1 MKFLN
6 TTLILA
12 FLQPSFAADSLVPTK
27 RNLRP
32 PELKPAGDHKKEE
45 AIKKD
50 EKKTFME
57 PCIALVEDIQYEGG
71 VSDEIMT
78 CETSSG
84 NIYDIDAPKGWMKDH
99 IKKDHIMTGNMEI
112 ALDKVDGIVN
122 NKVIFK
128 NGAMPKLE
136 LKKNNRND
144 KRRKLAIVT
153 GEKTVLVVRVVSNN
167 GTGPSTSSNE
177 ESVSNKVFG
186 NDIDP
191 VNLASQYKACSHGK
205 LNIIKAPDRTGKSTS
220 ISNGVVTVTVSTTTG
235 EGDVAMRNAI
245 TNELNSEFDV
255 SHPTELADHAMYCL
269 PPETMGGIAYA
280 FINSWMSVYSDEW
293 CNSVSAQ
300 MHEIGHNLN
309 MAHANENG
317 VTYTDQSGMMG
328 YSYSSD
334 DGPIMCFNA
343 AKSWQFGWYD
353 DRHIVLSTSNP
364 TYEGQLVGIADYSPS
379 SAPVLV
385 KLNTATST
393 DYYVNFNRK
402 TGINSGTVEA
412 GNQVTV
418 VEQGG
423 EGTGYAE
430 SSLKAKLG
438 NGGIYTISNFDG
450 SGQDATIVVNS
461 INTNVNP
468 GFANVSICI
477 GPCTSPTPIPNITP
491 SPMTLTPTLAPVTPA
506 PVTPAPVTSAPIT
519 LPPITPSPV
528 TLAPVP
534 TTPSPVLVT
543 ATPVFPTSPGIDFSL
558 ETNPYCSSTG
568 NAGGIWFDVLAKNEI
583 AVTSFGFETT
593 HASGTIVSVS
603 VYTKAGTHVGFEQN
617 PSAWTLL
624 AEIPE
629 VTVTTR
635 RPGGAWPPVSTQLPE
650 DLFYQPISV
659 GERRAFYIHPSS
671 SLTYGNNLDG
681 GDSVGTLQVEDVNIK
696 QFIGNTECGGGLFG
710 CFNTIKKFNGFI
722 HYTTDPI
729 SPTTPQ
735 PIAPV
740 VPPTLQPVTSAPVP
754 VSCTDMAVEL
764 ELLTDNYGGETSWQL
779 KENNSVVQSGSGYLS
794 TTTYNIDLGCRTA
807 SEYNRFEF
815 IINDSYGDGI
825 CCSYGTGSYKLKANG
840 DIMKEG
846 GEFTT
851 SESFSFPVDPN
862 PPTPAPV
869 PVGSTKPFKLELRTD
884 YWGYETSWLL
894 TASDGSE
901 YSGSNYNNN
910 LLYTVEHLLPGN
922 GCHTFTMND
931 SYGDGIYF
939 GWYKLYWDGVV
950 VHNVIGNFGLQEIS
964 TFGTGCVLSTELHS
978 NGPIKVREPPN
989 DAGATVKPP
998 V

>member
-477 GPCTSPTPIPNITP
+477 GPCTSPTPIPVN
-491 SPMTLTPTLAPVTPA
+491 L
-506 PVTPAPVTSAPIT
+506 
-519 LPPITPSPV
+519 
-528 TLAPVP
+528 
-534 TTPSPVLVT
+534 
-543 ATPVFPTSPGIDFSL
+543 PTSS
-558 ETNPYCSSTG
+558 
-568 NAGGIWFDVLAKNEI
+568 
-583 AVTSFGFETT
+583 
-593 HASGTIVSVS
+593 
-603 VYTKAGTHVGFEQN
+603 
-617 PSAWTLL
+617 
-624 AEIPE
+624 
-629 VTVTTR
+629 
-635 RPGGAWPPVSTQLPE
+635 
-650 DLFYQPISV
+650 
-659 GERRAFYIHPSS
+659 
-671 SLTYGNNLDG
+671 
-681 GDSVGTLQVEDVNIK
+681 
-696 QFIGNTECGGGLFG
+696 
-710 CFNTIKKFNGFI
+710 
-722 HYTTDPI
+722 
-729 SPTTPQ
+729 
-735 PIAPV
+735 PV